1 MADEP
6 ELTEGANGEW
16 VEYLQQWLNSLGFY
30 QGVVDGEFGPVTQQA
45 VTTAQQ
51 QYAIEDDGV
60 VGAGTWQLVTLA
72 RTAGEAKAEV
82 VWKDE
87 QLDEIEAPEMTD
99 QEGQGQ
105 EGEVTA

>member
-1 MADEP
+1 MVDEP

-30 QGVVDGEFGPVTQQA
+30 EGALDGEYGPVTQQA
-45 VTTAQQ
+45 VTNAQQ
-51 QYAIEDDGV
+51 HYSIDESGTVGV
-60 VGAGTWQLVTLA
+60 GTWQLITLA

-82 VWKDE
+82 VWKDS
-87 QLDEIEAPEMTD
+87 QLEEIEAPEMD
-99 QEGQGQ
+99 SDD